1 MDGCLENVI
10 CLVICRFLRGLVGR
24 VLMRFGLNVIVD
36 EIMYKLDSIYG
47 IVEEKEILMVN
58 FYSVR

>member
-1 MDGCLENVI
+1 
-10 CLVICRFLRGLVGR
+10 
-24 VLMRFGLNVIVD
+24 MRFGLNVIVD